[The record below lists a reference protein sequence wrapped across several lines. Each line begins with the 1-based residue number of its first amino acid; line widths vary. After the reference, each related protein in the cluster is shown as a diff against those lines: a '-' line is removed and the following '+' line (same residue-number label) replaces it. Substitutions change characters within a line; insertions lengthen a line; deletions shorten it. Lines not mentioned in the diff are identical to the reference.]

1 MLAGRDHVLLVHVGA
16 GEAMEERKPGAG
28 APEKSLAALVVGA
41 ASVID
46 ELGPAVAV
54 ARDRAHRLQFDRGA
68 ATVQTLDQRVPGDI
82 EAQVLRL
89 VDDARAV
96 LEA

>member
-1 MLAGRDHVLLVHVGA
+1 MLASRDHVLLVHVGA
-16 GEAMEERKPGAG
+16 GEAVEERKPCARP
-28 APEKSLAALVVGA
+28 PEKSLAALVVGA
-41 ASVID
+41 AGMID
-46 ELGPAVAV
+46 ELGPAVTV

-68 ATVQTLDQRVPGDI
+68 AAVQPLDQRMPGGI